1 MCKMFEDFLMKITY
15 LCLIIKITAY
25 YISAL
30 LVFGLNCSQTSLRI
44 CIEVSNWK
52 LRGI

>member
-30 LVFGLNCSQTSLRI
+30 LVFELFTNLI
-44 CIEVSNWK
+44 K
-52 LRGI
+52 DLHRGF